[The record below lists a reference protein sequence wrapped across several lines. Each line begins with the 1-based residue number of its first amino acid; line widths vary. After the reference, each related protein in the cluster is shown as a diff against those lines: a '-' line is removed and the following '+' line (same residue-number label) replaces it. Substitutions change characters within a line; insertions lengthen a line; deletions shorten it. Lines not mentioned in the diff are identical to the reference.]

1 MLAANAQG
9 YSSPSNAVVKDPTS
23 MKLCQSM
30 QHFDE
35 RPNKDRKKLLV
46 NKSTMDDSVSSI
58 LYSNNEAALNH
69 SNCVI

>member
-1 MLAANAQG
+1 
-9 YSSPSNAVVKDPTS
+9 

-30 QHFDE
+30 QHIDE

-46 NKSTMDDSVSSI
+46 NKSTMDDSVSNSSSI
-58 LYSNNEAALNH
+58 ISNNYEAALNR